1 MSPHYGHRG
10 TGVMLIVSHSLDSPS
25 LRIFYSARR
34 RRRRKEKIIFPAWK
48 RLLSWFFEF
57 FENSFENKW
66 TGKGKRFDFLCAV
79 KDKLLRD
86 EIGRGGVFIS
96 WTRSRFLDRE
106 WSTAGDKV
114 VKSRFDARNFLP
126 ITDFDAPPPRYSAEQ
141 TLCHC
146 SLSAKKIQYV
156 FCRVHSPPYKI
167 PTNRVDQTLI
177 EKSFACQPRGK

>member
-1 MSPHYGHRG
+1 
-10 TGVMLIVSHSLDSPS
+10 MLIVSHSLDSPS
-25 LRIFYSARR
+25 LRIFYSAR

-156 FCRVHSPPYKI
+156 FCHVHSPPYKI
-167 PTNRVDQTLI
+167 PTNRVDQT
-177 EKSFACQPRGK
+177 CW